1 MLWQRVASAAVL
13 IPIVGAAVYWG
24 GIALLAL
31 IALAGVL
38 AGYEYVRLLRG
49 HGLSPSYVLTLSLI
63 ALFVADAQWPQLE
76 LWRWGLALLPLAAL
90 TVEVFRGNA
99 PGSLSSWALT
109 IAGGVYIGFSLS
121 HLVRLRAL
129 NNGLHWLVVA
139 LLGTWICDSA
149 AYFVG
154 KGMGRHSFFPRISP
168 RKTWEGAI
176 AGLVFGLVAVVIL
189 GCMMLGLGVGRALV
203 LGVLLVF
210 GATFGDLSESVI
222 KRQVGVKDSSA
233 LIPGHG
239 GMLDRV
245 DSLLFVVPI
254 VYCFAICLA

>member
-13 IPIVGAAVYWG
+13 IPVVGVAVYWG
-24 GIALLAL
+24 GIGLFVL
-31 IALAGVL
+31 IVLAGLL

-49 HGLSPSYVLTLSLI
+49 HGLSPSYVLSLSLI
-63 ALFVADAQWPQLE
+63 ALFLADAQWPRLE
-76 LWRWGLALLPLAAL
+76 LWRWGLALLPLAGL

-121 HLVRLRAL
+121 HFIRLRAL
-129 NNGLHWLVVA
+129 NEGLYWLVLA

-149 AYFVG
+149 AYCVG
-154 KGMGRHSFFPRISP
+154 RSMGRHSFFPRISP
-168 RKTWEGAI
+168 RKTWEGAV
-176 AGLVFGLVAVVIL
+176 AGLIFGVIAVVPL
-189 GCMMLGLGVGRALV
+189 GCLMLGLGVMRALL
-203 LGVLLVF
+203 LGLLLVL

-254 VYCFAICLA
+254 VYCFAISIA